1 MKRFVLH
8 RKENSN
14 MSSFWVDELICTIRK
29 DGTLT
34 LSNKAID
41 DEGVHKAPSIQGIK
55 TPERFLEAFY
65 QMNEFLEMD
74 LVKVASVLETHLPE
88 FAQAV
93 LMLSGDGPKD
103 DRNNQTP
110 TMKSANVSILS
121 SHRSNRLH
129 PVTLTSALSQE
140 DKLRAML
147 HNYRIHKEILMRST
161 KSSMDTDPRLSASKS
176 ILARTNHIIHKTEM
190 ALHRLLQEAKNEE
203 SE

>member
-1 MKRFVLH
+1 MKSFVLH

-41 DEGVHKAPSIQGIK
+41 DEGVHRAPSIQGIK

-74 LVKVASVLETHLPE
+74 LVKVASVLEAHLPK

-110 TMKSANVSILS
+110 KMKSANVSNLS
-121 SHRSNRLH
+121 SHRSSQLRTVSLDLKSNRVDRL
-129 PVTLTSALSQE
+129 
-140 DKLRAML
+140 KAML
-147 HNYRIHKEILMRST
+147 HNYRIHKETLMRST
-161 KSSMDTDPRLSASKS
+161 KNSMVTDPRLSASKS
-176 ILARTNHIIHKTEM
+176 SLARTSHLIYKTEL
-190 ALHRLLQEAKNEE
+190 ALQALLQEAKKKE

>member
-41 DEGVHKAPSIQGIK
+41 DEGVHRAPSTQGIK

-74 LVKVASVLETHLPE
+74 LVKVASVLEAHLPE

-93 LMLSGDGPKD
+93 LMLSGDGP
-103 DRNNQTP
+103 
-110 TMKSANVSILS
+110 
-121 SHRSNRLH
+121 
-129 PVTLTSALSQE
+129 
-140 DKLRAML
+140 
-147 HNYRIHKEILMRST
+147 
-161 KSSMDTDPRLSASKS
+161 
-176 ILARTNHIIHKTEM
+176 
-190 ALHRLLQEAKNEE
+190 
-203 SE
+203 